1 MTEQAVQELVVFWLL
16 SFLLSHVAERVT
28 VQFIGL
34 ISHIC
39 HTLNPLKTLYQLP
52 LFTF

>member
-1 MTEQAVQELVVFWLL
+1 MTQQAAEELVVFWLL
-16 SFLLSHVAERVT
+16 YFLLSHVAEWVM